1 MTDERTNIPARH
13 GDYCRMQVRCPRCG
27 GQGLV
32 PWDRLN
38 GVLRC
43 GGCGASCRL
52 DAFGKPFEAPPPTAF
67 FVQVR
72 SWFSEWQ
79 HVRVLLGPPRRT
91 DELVR
96 GAWRPNALGAI
107 LASVVAL
114 AVLVGAFAYWPRPPR
129 PSESPQVSLPTSLD
143 GRATAWLRAWLAH
156 DTAQLLQF
164 VEPTRDRQFR
174 RWLSSRPPPRPIGP
188 EAFDASRYEVESVTR
203 DEPRLADVTVSIQT
217 KHSPRAEKKILLK
230 QVWRQRDG
238 VWYFWPDL

>member
-1 MTDERTNIPARH
+1 MTNERTNIPARH

-52 DAFGKPFEAPPPTAF
+52 DAFGKPFQAPPPTAF

-72 SWFSEWQ
+72 SSFSGWQ
-79 HVRVLLGPPRRT
+79 RVRVLLASAHRTDRVVRRT
-91 DELVR
+91 
-96 GAWRPNALGAI
+96 WRRNALGAM
-107 LASVVAL
+107 LGSVVAL
-114 AVLVGAFAYWPRPPR
+114 AVLAGAFACWPRG
-129 PSESPQVSLPTSLD
+129 PSATEPLEVNLPTSLD
-143 GRATAWLRAWLAH
+143 GRATAWFRAWLAR

-174 RWLSSRPPPRPIGP
+174 RWLSSRPPPGP
-188 EAFDASRYEVESVTR
+188 TGGEAFDTSRYEVESVTR